1 MGWIM
6 SCRIYG
12 GFCDKIYSAF
22 KTRTFPWGHIINIR
36 FIIDRKGRR
45 F

>member
-12 GFCDKIYSAF
+12 GFFAKKIYSAF
-22 KTRTFPWGHIINIR
+22 KTRTFPWEHIINIR
-36 FIIDRKGRR
+36 FYH
-45 F
+45 